1 MPDPVTLLDL
11 LMVLSS
17 WFRVYDHDRGQNR
30 WLKVVA
36 HHPADGI
43 VTFAEFNGQ
52 NKLQLRTQVF
62 LDDLVAGRAE
72 PIDLGPAARRSLDAY
87 LGARREAA
95 NSSAAQAA

>member
-1 MPDPVTLLDL
+1 
-11 LMVLSS
+11 MVLSS

-30 WLKVVA
+30 WLKVVG
-36 HHPADGI
+36 HHPADGT

-52 NKLQLRTQVF
+52 NKLQLLTQTF

-87 LGARREAA
+87 LNARRGTTARAA
-95 NSSAAQAA
+95 